1 MAKNAYPHSPIS
13 GTTTAMSSEAV
24 AGKSSIVASLQQ
36 EWLLGAA
43 FATTALF
50 LLYGEKWLADLSNPL
65 WFGFMLLWLFAVI
78 MGSAF
83 AVVHHAESLAVRL
96 GEPLGTLVLT
106 LSVIGIEVMMI
117 SAVMLTGEGK
127 PALARDTMFGIV
139 MIVLNGMVG
148 LSLLL
153 GGLRHHEQEYNL
165 QGANAFLSLII
176 SLTVLGLILPNYTR
190 ASPGPTL
197 STFQSVFL
205 AIMSLAI
212 YSVFL
217 VIQNWRHRDY
227 FLKPAALANRGQLT
241 AAAGD
246 AVPHATNSLTYH
258 SVLLLMYL
266 LPLVVLAKKIALPI
280 DHGIEVLH
288 APLALGGFLVA
299 ALILS
304 PESLSATRAALAN
317 DLQRSINILLGSVL
331 ASIGLTIPAVLTI
344 GLITG
349 KTVVLGLDPG
359 DSVLLVLTL
368 SVCGLTFT
376 STRTNVLLGAVHLLL
391 FLAYLMLIFEH

>member
-1 MAKNAYPHSPIS
+1 
-13 GTTTAMSSEAV
+13 MSSEATLV
-24 AGKSSIVASLQQ
+24 KAGYLSTLRQ

-50 LLYGEKWLADLSNPL
+50 LLFGKGWLADLSNPL
-65 WFGFMLLWLFAVI
+65 WFALMLVWLFAVI
-78 MGSAF
+78 LSSAF

-127 PALARDTMFGIV
+127 SALARDTMFGVV
-139 MIVLNGMVG
+139 MIVLNGMIG

-165 QGANAFLSLII
+165 QGANSFLSLIVP
-176 SLTVLGLILPNYTR
+176 LTVLGLILPNFTS
-190 ASPGPTL
+190 ASLGPTL
-197 STFQSVFL
+197 SVLQSIFL
-205 AIMSLAI
+205 AVMSVGI
-212 YSVFL
+212 YSLFL
-217 VIQNWRHRDY
+217 IIQNWRHREY
-227 FLKPAALANRGQLT
+227 FVKPAKAIERPGEAS
-241 AAAGD
+241 AAGHAD
-246 AVPHATNSLTYH
+246 IATNSITYH
-258 SVLLLMYL
+258 ALFLVMYL
-266 LPLVVLAKKIALPI
+266 LPVVVLAEEIALPI

-288 APLALGGFLVA
+288 APLALSGFLVA

-304 PESLSATRAALAN
+304 PEALSATRAALAN

-344 GLITG
+344 GLVTG
-349 KTVVLGLDPG
+349 KTIVLGLGPA
-359 DSVLLVLTL
+359 DSLLLVLTL
-368 SVCGLTFT
+368 AVCALTFI
-376 STRTNVLLGAVHLLL
+376 SNRTNVLSGAVHLLL
-391 FLAYLMLIFEH
+391 FLAYVMLIFEH

>member
-1 MAKNAYPHSPIS
+1 
-13 GTTTAMSSEAV
+13 MSSETTA
-24 AGKSSIVASLQQ
+24 AKPTYFTSLKQ

-43 FATTALF
+43 FLTTALF
-50 LLYGEKWLADLSNPL
+50 LQFGKSWLADLSNPW
-65 WFGFMLLWLFAVI
+65 WFGLMLLWLFGII

-127 PALARDTMFGIV
+127 PTLARDTMFGIV
-139 MIVLNGMVG
+139 MIVLNGMIG
-148 LSLLL
+148 LSLLV

-165 QGANAFLSLII
+165 QGANSFLSLIVP
-176 SLTVLGLILPNYTR
+176 LTVLGLVLPNYT
-190 ASPGPTL
+190 SSSVGPTF
-197 STFQSVFL
+197 SVFQSIFL
-205 AIMSLAI
+205 AIMSIVI
-212 YSVFL
+212 YALFL
-217 VIQNWRHRDY
+217 MIQNWRHREY
-227 FLKPAALANRGQLT
+227 FLKPGRRSDQSQTNTDAAT
-241 AAAGD
+241 H
-246 AVPHATNSLTYH
+246 HATNSIPYH
-258 SVLLLMYL
+258 ATFLILYL
-266 LPLVVLAKKIALPI
+266 LPLVVLAKKIAFPI

-304 PESLSATRAALAN
+304 PESLSATRAALTN

-344 GLITG
+344 GLVTG
-349 KTVVLGLDPG
+349 QTIILGLDPA
-359 DSVLLVLTL
+359 DSILLVLTL
-368 SVCGLTFT
+368 AVCALTFT
-376 STRTNVLLGAVHLLL
+376 SNRTNVLLGAVHMLL
-391 FLAYLMLIFEH
+391 FFAYVMLIFEH

>member
-1 MAKNAYPHSPIS
+1 
-13 GTTTAMSSEAV
+13 MSSEATAV
-24 AGKSSIVASLQQ
+24 KASYLSVLRR

-43 FATTALF
+43 FATSALF
-50 LLYGEKWLADLSNPL
+50 LLFGKGWLADLSNPL
-65 WFGFMLLWLFAVI
+65 WFALMLVWLFAII
-78 MGSAF
+78 MSSAF

-96 GEPLGTLVLT
+96 GEPLGTLILT

-153 GGLRHHEQEYNL
+153 GGLRHREQEYNL
-165 QGANAFLSLII
+165 QGANAFLALIVP
-176 SLTVLGLILPNYTR
+176 LTVLGLVLPNFTK
-190 ASPGPTL
+190 ASAGPTL
-197 STFQSVFL
+197 SVFQSVFL
-205 AIMSLAI
+205 AIMSIGI
-212 YSVFL
+212 YSLFL
-217 VIQNWRHRDY
+217 IIQNWRHREY
-227 FLKPAALANRGQLT
+227 FVRPAAEEAIAHQR
-241 AAAGD
+241 AAAPPG
-246 AVPHATNSLTYH
+246 HADPGESNSITYH
-258 SVLLLMYL
+258 ALLLVMYL
-266 LPLVVLAKKIALPI
+266 LPLIVLAEEIAIPI

-288 APLALGGFLVA
+288 APVALGGFLVA

-344 GLITG
+344 GLVTG
-349 KTVVLGLDPG
+349 QTIILGLDPV
-359 DSVLLVLTL
+359 DSLLLVLTL
-368 SVCGLTFT
+368 AVCALTFT
-376 STRTNVLLGAVHLLL
+376 SNRTNVLLGAVHLLL
-391 FLAYLMLIFEH
+391 FLAYVMLIFEN

>member
-1 MAKNAYPHSPIS
+1 M
-13 GTTTAMSSEAV
+13 GSEATLAK
-24 AGKSSIVASLQQ
+24 AGYLSTLRR

-50 LLYGEKWLADLSNPL
+50 LLFGKGWLADLSNPL
-65 WFGFMLLWLFAVI
+65 WFALMLVWLFAVI
-78 MGSAF
+78 MSSAF

-117 SAVMLTGEGK
+117 SAVMLTGDGK

-139 MIVLNGMVG
+139 MIVLNGMIG
-148 LSLLL
+148 IALLL

-165 QGANAFLSLII
+165 QGANAFLTLIVP
-176 SLTVLGLILPNYTR
+176 LTVLGLILPNFTK
-190 ASPGPTL
+190 ASAGPTL
-197 STFQSVFL
+197 SVFQSVFL
-205 AIMSLAI
+205 AIISIGI
-212 YSVFL
+212 YSLFL
-217 VIQNWRHRDY
+217 IIQNWRHREY
-227 FLKPAALANRGQLT
+227 FVKPAKVVEH
-241 AAAGD
+241 AAPG
-246 AVPHATNSLTYH
+246 HAAHIGTNSITYH
-258 SVLLLMYL
+258 ALFLVMYL
-266 LPLVVLAKKIALPI
+266 LPVVVLAEEIAQPI

-344 GLITG
+344 GLVTG
-349 KTVVLGLDPG
+349 KTIVLGLDPA
-359 DSVLLVLTL
+359 DSLLLVLTL
-368 SVCGLTFT
+368 AVCALTFT
-376 STRTNVLLGAVHLLL
+376 SNRTNVLLGAVHLLL
-391 FLAYLMLIFEH
+391 FFAYVMLIFEH

>member
-1 MAKNAYPHSPIS
+1 
-13 GTTTAMSSEAV
+13 MSSEATLV
-24 AGKSSIVASLQQ
+24 KAGYLSTLRQ

-50 LLYGEKWLADLSNPL
+50 LLFGKSWLADLSNPL
-65 WFGFMLLWLFAVI
+65 WFALMLVWLFAVI
-78 MGSAF
+78 LSSAF

-127 PALARDTMFGIV
+127 PALARDTMFGVV
-139 MIVLNGMVG
+139 MIVLNGMIG

-165 QGANAFLSLII
+165 QGANSFLSLIVP
-176 SLTVLGLILPNYTR
+176 LTVLGLILPNFTS
-190 ASPGPTL
+190 ASLGPTL
-197 STFQSVFL
+197 SVLQSIFL
-205 AIMSLAI
+205 AVMSVGI
-212 YSVFL
+212 YSLFL
-217 VIQNWRHRDY
+217 IIQNWRHREY
-227 FLKPAALANRGQLT
+227 FVKPVKAIEGLGEASAAE
-241 AAAGD
+241 
-246 AVPHATNSLTYH
+246 HIATNSITYH
-258 SVLLLMYL
+258 ALFLVMYL
-266 LPLVVLAKKIALPI
+266 LPVVVLAEEIALPI

-288 APLALGGFLVA
+288 APLALSGFLVA

-304 PESLSATRAALAN
+304 PEALSATRAALAN

-344 GLITG
+344 GLVTG
-349 KTVVLGLDPG
+349 KTIVLGLGPA
-359 DSVLLVLTL
+359 DSLLLVLTL
-368 SVCGLTFT
+368 AVCALTFI
-376 STRTNVLLGAVHLLL
+376 SNRTNVLSGAVHLLL
-391 FLAYLMLIFEH
+391 FLAYVMLIFEH

>member
-1 MAKNAYPHSPIS
+1 
-13 GTTTAMSSEAV
+13 MSSEATLV
-24 AGKSSIVASLQQ
+24 KAGYLSTFRR

-50 LLYGEKWLADLSNPL
+50 LLFGKGWLADLSNPL
-65 WFGFMLLWLFAVI
+65 WFALMLVWLFSVI

-127 PALARDTMFGIV
+127 PALARDTMFGVV

-165 QGANAFLSLII
+165 QGANSFLSLIVP
-176 SLTVLGLILPNYTR
+176 LTVLGLVLPNFTS
-190 ASPGPTL
+190 ASSGPTL
-197 STFQSVFL
+197 SVFQSVFL
-205 AIMSLAI
+205 AIMSIGI
-212 YSVFL
+212 YSLFL
-217 VIQNWRHRDY
+217 IIQNWRHREY
-227 FLKPAALANRGQLT
+227 FVKPVKAIERQGEGSTAGHAA
-241 AAAGD
+241 D
-246 AVPHATNSLTYH
+246 IATNSITYH
-258 SVLLLMYL
+258 ALFLVMYL
-266 LPLVVLAKKIALPI
+266 LPLVVLAEEIALPI

-344 GLITG
+344 GLVTG
-349 KTVVLGLDPG
+349 KTIVLGLDPA
-359 DSVLLVLTL
+359 DSLLLVLTL
-368 SVCGLTFT
+368 AVCALTFT
-376 STRTNVLLGAVHLLL
+376 SNRTNVLLGAVHLLL
-391 FLAYLMLIFEH
+391 FLAYVMLIFEH

>member
-1 MAKNAYPHSPIS
+1 
-13 GTTTAMSSEAV
+13 MSSEATHV
-24 AGKSSIVASLQQ
+24 RASYVSSLRR
-36 EWLLGAA
+36 EWLLAAA
-43 FATTALF
+43 FATTGLF
-50 LLYGEKWLADLSNPL
+50 LLYGKSWLADLSNPW
-65 WFGFMLLWLFAVI
+65 WFTLMLVWLFAII

-83 AVVHHAESLAVRL
+83 AVVHHAESLALRL

-148 LSLLL
+148 LSLLV

-165 QGANAFLSLII
+165 QGANSFLSLIVP
-176 SLTVLGLILPNYTR
+176 LTVLGLVLPNFTR
-190 ASPGPTL
+190 ASAGPTL
-197 STFQSVFL
+197 SAFQAVFL
-205 AIMSLAI
+205 AAMSIGI
-212 YSVFL
+212 YALFL
-217 VIQNWRHRDY
+217 IIQNWRHREY
-227 FLKPAALANRGQLT
+227 FVRPAVRDATEDQPGE
-241 AAAGD
+241 AAHSE
-246 AVPHATNSLTYH
+246 PNSLTYH
-258 SVLLLMYL
+258 GLLLVMYL

-304 PESLSATRAALAN
+304 PESVTATRAALAN

-349 KTVVLGLDPG
+349 KTVMLGLDPA
-359 DSVLLVLTL
+359 DSLLLVLTL
-368 SVCGLTFT
+368 AVCALTFT
-376 STRTNVLLGAVHLLL
+376 SNRTNVLLGAVHLLL
-391 FLAYLMLIFEH
+391 FLAYVMLIFEH